1 MVGDDGARLHFFL
14 SYVARER
21 GERVERRKGEKKS
34 LARPFYFLFF
44 RLLSPHTP
52 FIVILSNFWGI

>member
-1 MVGDDGARLHFFL
+1 ML
-14 SYVARER
+14 REKEVK
-21 GERVERRKGEKKS
+21 GSNAGKGEKKS
-34 LARPFYFLFF
+34 LAPPFYFLFF